1 MANRIRLKKNNIESF
16 VDAFYPIGSVYIT
29 FNTAN
34 PSTFFG
40 GTWEKIQGK
49 FLLGTDSTQGWTL
62 GTTGGEKTHTLTV
75 NEMPS
80 HTHNV
85 LSGAGG
91 NYTFVASPPEYTPSG
106 GNSRYY
112 FKYQGVTS
120 ELNVGGAGLVNNSY
134 TGGGATH
141 NNMPPYIAV
150 YMWRRIS

>member
-16 VDAFYPIGSVYIT
+16 VDAFYPVGSVYIT

-34 PSTFFG
+34 PSIFFG
-40 GTWEKIQGK
+40 GTWEKIEGK
-49 FLLGTDSTQGWTL
+49 FLLSTYGTENSGI
-62 GTTGGEKTHTLTV
+62 TGGESTHTLTI
-75 NEMPS
+75 NEIPS

-134 TGGGATH
+134 TGGGAAH
-141 NNMPPYIAV
+141 NNMPPYITAH
-150 YMWRRIS
+150 MWRRIS